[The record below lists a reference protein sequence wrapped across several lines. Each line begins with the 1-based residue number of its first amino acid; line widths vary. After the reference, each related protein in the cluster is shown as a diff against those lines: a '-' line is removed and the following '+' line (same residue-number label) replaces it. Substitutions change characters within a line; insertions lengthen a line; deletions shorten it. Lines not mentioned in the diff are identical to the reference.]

1 MEEENLLNS
10 YLTAIGQG
18 VKDDVDES
26 ILRNCEQYL
35 SKKPDEEVVLCKVVA
50 LAKMGRYQQGSQ
62 LLNSV
67 KTVDERTKLVKAY
80 LAYRLGHF
88 QESLDIAEST
98 MNDLNMDILR
108 SQVYAKKENYEM
120 SCNIL
125 SSLITERKDQ
135 ISDIYED
142 LCANFFNS
150 LALFIW
156 TTLSVKTP

>member
-1 MEEENLLNS
+1 MEEENILNN
-10 YLTAIGQG
+10 YLIAINQG
-18 VKDDVDES
+18 VKDDLDDS

-35 SKKPDEEVVLCKVVA
+35 AKKQDEEVVLCKVVA
-50 LAKMGRYQQGSQ
+50 LAKLGRYQQGSQ
-62 LLNSV
+62 LLNSLKHTDDRV
-67 KTVDERTKLVKAY
+67 KLVKAY

-88 QESLDIAEST
+88 QESLDVAEST

-108 SQVYAKKENYEM
+108 AQVYAKKENYEM

-125 SSLITERKDQ
+125 STLISEKKEQ

-156 TTLSVKTP
+156 TTLSVKRK